1 MEKDLNIFKRR
12 TCVLKHQM
20 YLAISLDVYI
30 SKHIFVKHS
39 RIICITSNNIS
50 MVYTCKQTTALDHEH
65 EKSLNYYKKMFSM
78 FVFLERKFL

>member
-12 TCVLKHQM
+12 TCVLKYQM

-30 SKHIFVKHS
+30 SKHIFVKHAL
-39 RIICITSNNIS
+39 
-50 MVYTCKQTTALDHEH
+50 YALHQTTFPWSILANRLQLLTM
-65 EKSLNYYKKMFSM
+65 STRNRSIIIKKMFSM